1 MRIFTNQNLVIQY
14 FHITAIAF
22 AISLSLFFA
31 SVAVAVAEEGDYLI
45 QASDILQ
52 VSVWKEEDLQSEI
65 LVRPD
70 GKFSFPLAGEIVA
83 QARTI
88 EDVRATVAAKIEQ
101 YIPDPVVT
109 VTLRQS
115 LGNRI
120 FVLGKVNRPGE
131 FPLTQDMDVM
141 QALALGGG
149 LATFADSKDIS
160 ILRRENTSQKAIHF
174 NYQEV
179 EYGKNL
185 EQNVLLRP
193 GDIVVVP

>member
-1 MRIFTNQNLVIQY
+1 MMRIHHWFK
-14 FHITAIAF
+14 
-22 AISLSLFFA
+22 FFIVA
-31 SVAVAVAEEGDYLI
+31 GILLAQAGTHAVAQDYLI

-52 VSVWKEEDLQSEI
+52 ISVWKEPDLQAEVI
-65 LVRPD
+65 VRPD
-70 GKFSFPLAGEIVA
+70 GKFSFPLAGEVVA
-83 QARTI
+83 KSKTI
-88 EDVRATVAAKIEQ
+88 EEVRQAVASQIES

-109 VTLRQS
+109 VSLRQS

-149 LATFADSKDIS
+149 LITFADDKEIS
-160 ILRRENTSQKAIHF
+160 ILRRSGGQQSAIKF
-174 NYQEV
+174 NYREV
-179 EYGKNL
+179 EYGENL
-185 EQNVLLRP
+185 GQNILLEP

>member
-1 MRIFTNQNLVIQY
+1 MTRPNSIATVTAFLFSCAIFS
-14 FHITAIAF
+14 TAD
-22 AISLSLFFA
+22 
-31 SVAVAVAEEGDYLI
+31 VAADEKDYRI
-45 QASDILQ
+45 QASAILML
-52 VSVWKEEDLQSEI
+52 SGWKEEDLQSEV

-70 GKFSFPLAGEIVA
+70 GKFSFPLAGDIVA
-83 QARTI
+83 TSRTI
-88 EDVRATVAAKIEQ
+88 EEVRADVVSKIEK

-120 FVLGKVNRPGE
+120 FVLGKVQRPGE
-131 FPLTQDMDVM
+131 FPLTQDLDVM

-149 LATFADSKDIS
+149 LVTFADSKEIS
-160 ILRRENTSQKAIHF
+160 ILRRENGSQTAIQF

-185 EQNVLLRP
+185 TQNVLLRP
-193 GDIVVVP
+193 GDVVVVP

>member
-1 MRIFTNQNLVIQY
+1 MNKEIRITTTLV
-14 FHITAIAF
+14 T
-22 AISLSLFFA
+22 LLFC
-31 SVAVAVAEEGDYLI
+31 VALLGANDAHADGKDYLI
-45 QASDILQ
+45 QASDILLI
-52 VSVWKEEDLQSEI
+52 SVWKEEDLQAEI

-70 GKFSFPLAGEIVA
+70 GKVSFPLAGDILA
-83 QARTI
+83 ASRTI
-88 EDVRATVAAKIEQ
+88 EEVRADVVSKIEK

-131 FPLTQDMDVM
+131 FPLTQDLDVM

-160 ILRRENTSQKAIHF
+160 ILRRESGSQTAIPF
-174 NYQEV
+174 NYHEV
-179 EYGKNL
+179 EYGTNL
-185 EQNVLLRP
+185 GQNVLLRP
-193 GDIVVVP
+193 GDVVVVP

>member
-1 MRIFTNQNLVIQY
+1 MRNYSNENLIIRY
-14 FHITAIAF
+14 FHITAIAL
-22 AISLSLFFA
+22 AISLSLFLG
-31 SVAVAVAEEGDYLI
+31 SVAVAEEGDYRI

-88 EDVRATVAAKIEQ
+88 EDVRAAVAAKIEQ

-160 ILRRENTSQKAIHF
+160 ILRRDNASQKAIQF

>member
-1 MRIFTNQNLVIQY
+1 MSLWKIDMVTRNIPAAWAAITYVLV
-14 FHITAIAF
+14 TLASAAVF
-22 AISLSLFFA
+22 ADD
-31 SVAVAVAEEGDYLI
+31 GDYLI
-45 QASDILQ
+45 QASDILL

-70 GKFSFPLAGEIVA
+70 GKFSFPLAGEIMA
-83 QARTI
+83 QSRTI
-88 EDVRATVAAKIEQ
+88 EDVRVTVASKIEQ

-131 FPLTQDMDVM
+131 FPLTQDLDVM

-160 ILRRENTSQKAIHF
+160 ILRRESGTQTAIPF

-179 EYGKNL
+179 EYGTNL
-185 EQNVLLRP
+185 TQNVLLRP
-193 GDIVVVP
+193 GDVVVVP

>member
-1 MRIFTNQNLVIQY
+1 MNKEFRIANLTAVI
-14 FHITAIAF
+14 FCAT
-22 AISLSLFFA
+22 LFSTSGSRA
-31 SVAVAVAEEGDYLI
+31 DGSDYQI

-52 VSVWKEEDLQSEI
+52 ISVWKEEDLQSDV

-70 GKFSFPLAGEIVA
+70 GKVSFPLAGDILA
-83 QARTI
+83 ASRTV
-88 EDVRATVAAKIEQ
+88 EEVRADVVSKIEQ

-131 FPLTQDMDVM
+131 FPLTQDLDVM

-160 ILRRENTSQKAIHF
+160 ILRRESGSQRAIRF

-179 EYGKNL
+179 EYGTNL
-185 EQNVLLRP
+185 EQNVLLNP
-193 GDIVVVP
+193 GDVVVVP

>member
-1 MRIFTNQNLVIQY
+1 MTSMAKTLMATTKRYLGLV
-14 FHITAIAF
+14 FCAAALLAPPTATLAQ
-22 AISLSLFFA
+22 SS
-31 SVAVAVAEEGDYLI
+31 GDYLI
-45 QASDILQ
+45 QAGDVLL
-52 VSVWKEEDLQSEI
+52 VSVWKEEDLQQD
-65 LVRPD
+65 LVVRPD
-70 GKFSFPLAGEIVA
+70 GMFSFPLVGEIVA
-83 QARTI
+83 KGNTVEQ
-88 EDVRATVAAKIEQ
+88 VRASVAEKIEN

-149 LATFADSKDIS
+149 MATFADEKSIS
-160 ILRRENTSQKAIHF
+160 ILRRENGVQTAIPF
-174 NYQEV
+174 NYKEV
-179 EYGKNL
+179 QYGRAL
-185 EQNVLLRP
+185 EQNILLNA

>member
-1 MRIFTNQNLVIQY
+1 MQSFSNENMVVKNTHIALVAFTIFLL
-14 FHITAIAF
+14 A
-22 AISLSLFFA
+22 LFGR
-31 SVAVAVAEEGDYLI
+31 VAAAEEGDYLI
-45 QASDILQ
+45 QASDILL
-52 VSVWKEEDLQSEI
+52 VSVWKEEDLQAEI

-83 QARTI
+83 QAKTI
-88 EDVRATVAAKIEQ
+88 EEVRATVAAKIEQ

-160 ILRRENTSQKAIHF
+160 ILRRENASQKAIRF

>member
-1 MRIFTNQNLVIQY
+1 MMHGIGGP
-14 FHITAIAF
+14 TAKFSF
-22 AISLSLFFA
+22 AIPLALA
-31 SVAVAVAEEGDYLI
+31 LALIAAVPHKAQADDEYRI
-45 QASDILQ
+45 QASDILLI
-52 VSVWKEEDLQSEI
+52 SVWKEEDLQSEVI
-65 LVRPD
+65 VRPD
-70 GKFSFPLAGEIVA
+70 GKFSFPLAGDVIA
-83 QARTI
+83 QGRTI
-88 EDVRATVAAKIEQ
+88 EEVRESVRSLIDT

-120 FVLGKVNRPGE
+120 FVLGKVTRPGE
-131 FPLTQDMDVM
+131 FPLTQDLDVM

-149 LATFADSKDIS
+149 LITFADAKSIR
-160 ILRRENTSQKAIHF
+160 ILRREGNEQTAIPF

-185 EQNVLLRP
+185 AQNIRLKP

>member
-1 MRIFTNQNLVIQY
+1 MNRKIQ
-14 FHITAIAF
+14 TATF
-22 AISLSLFFA
+22 
-31 SVAVAVAEEGDYLI
+31 VALLCGAAGFVGSNVHADGKDYLI
-45 QASDILQ
+45 QAGDILTI
-52 VSVWKEEDLQSEI
+52 SVWKEEDLQVEV

-70 GKFSFPLAGEIVA
+70 GKLSFPLTGDIVA
-83 QARTI
+83 TSHTI
-88 EDVRATVAAKIEQ
+88 EEVRAAVIAKIEQ

-160 ILRRENTSQKAIHF
+160 ILRRDQGSQTAIPF

-185 EQNVLLRP
+185 GQNVLLRP
-193 GDIVVVP
+193 GDVVVVP

>member
-1 MRIFTNQNLVIQY
+1 MHGIGGP
-14 FHITAIAF
+14 TAKFSF
-22 AISLSLFFA
+22 AIPLALA
-31 SVAVAVAEEGDYLI
+31 LALIAAVPHKAQADDEYRI
-45 QASDILQ
+45 QASDILLI
-52 VSVWKEEDLQSEI
+52 SVWKEEDLQSEVI
-65 LVRPD
+65 VRPD
-70 GKFSFPLAGEIVA
+70 GKFSFPLAGDVIA
-83 QARTI
+83 QGRTI
-88 EDVRATVAAKIEQ
+88 EEVRESVRSLIDT

-120 FVLGKVNRPGE
+120 FVLGKVTRPGE
-131 FPLTQDMDVM
+131 FPLTQDLDVM

-149 LATFADSKDIS
+149 LITFADAKSIR
-160 ILRRENTSQKAIHF
+160 ILRREGNEQTAIPF

-185 EQNVLLRP
+185 AQNIRLKP

>member
-1 MRIFTNQNLVIQY
+1 MAMKKTHSART
-14 FHITAIAF
+14 AF
-22 AISLSLFFA
+22 AILLLTFLGG
-31 SVAVAVAEEGDYLI
+31 VATAEDGDYLI
-45 QASDILQ
+45 QASDILL

-70 GKFSFPLAGEIVA
+70 GKFSFPLAGDVIA
-83 QARTI
+83 KSKTI
-88 EDVRATVAAKIEQ
+88 EEVRADVASKIEQ

-131 FPLTQDMDVM
+131 FPLTQDLDVM

-160 ILRRENTSQKAIHF
+160 ILRRDSGSQTAIPF

-185 EQNVLLRP
+185 GQNVLLKP

>member
-1 MRIFTNQNLVIQY
+1 MSMKYLGIAGATLACFL
-14 FHITAIAF
+14 TA
-22 AISLSLFFA
+22 FFGPPA
-31 SVAVAVAEEGDYLI
+31 SAEEGDYLI
-45 QASDILQ
+45 QASDILL

-83 QARTI
+83 KSRTI
-88 EDVRATVAAKIEQ
+88 DEIRSDVASKIEQ

-131 FPLTQDMDVM
+131 FPLTQDLDVM

-160 ILRRENTSQKAIHF
+160 ILRREGGSQTAIPF
-174 NYQEV
+174 NYQQV
-179 EYGKNL
+179 EYGTNL
-185 EQNVLLRP
+185 GQNVLLRP